1 MLGQEVTLSVPRA
14 NALPLAD
21 AVAETGTEFG
31 DSALSEIG
39 NILGASY
46 MTALGSITGLT
57 LNLAPPQLVTD
68 LLASIVASLLAEA
81 ARENETAL
89 VLART

>member
-1 MLGQEVTLSVPRA
+1 MLGQEVTIPVKGAATLCSLLGVEA
-14 NALPLAD
+14 
-21 AVAETGTEFG
+21 GTEFG